1 MNINNVRS
9 SCCEQCPY
17 ARTTPKEY
25 LDTRGYNGDRFAAQA
40 NMAALLP
47 CHMDN
52 PEGLADVHGKIRQCA
67 GAAIFRTH
75 IGAKLPP
82 QLALLP
88 ENREK
93 VFSNE
98 EELIA
103 HHAGITL
110 DRARQ
115 YLQDVGLDTMIF
127 CEAMGAASKGL
138 ITKIDECQIQ

>member
-1 MNINNVRS
+1 MV
-9 SCCEQCPY
+9 
-17 ARTTPKEY
+17 
-25 LDTRGYNGDRFAAQA
+25 
-40 NMAALLP
+40 ALLP
-47 CHMDN
+47 CHMDSA
-52 PEGLADVHGKIRQCA
+52 EGLADVNGKNRQCA

-82 QLALLP
+82 QLPLLP
-88 ENREK
+88 EDKVK

-115 YLQDVGLDTMIF
+115 YLQDVGISTMIRA
-127 CEAMGAASKGL
+127 EIMAAEEKGL
-138 ITKIDECQIQ
+138 ITKLPT